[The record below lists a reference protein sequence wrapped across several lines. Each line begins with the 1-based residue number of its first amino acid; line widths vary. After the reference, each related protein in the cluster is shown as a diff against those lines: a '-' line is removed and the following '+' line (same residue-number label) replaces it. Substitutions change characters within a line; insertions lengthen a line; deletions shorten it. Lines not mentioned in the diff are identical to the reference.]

1 MDDIMILFHKVIVD
15 IGSFNESNF
24 GIFNDIE
31 REPLRKLFVEQC
43 GSSPYRFLAALS
55 PEQKQHVA
63 AWACQRSTFPVE
75 QLISSLKKFTK
86 YLEGVSY
93 TVYPKKSDEK
103 KKKKKNFV

>member
-1 MDDIMILFHKVIVD
+1 MILLHKVIVD
-15 IGSFNESNF
+15 IGSFNETNCV
-24 GIFNDIE
+24 IFNDVE

-43 GSSPYRFLAALS
+43 GSSPYRFLSALS

-63 AWACQRSTFPVE
+63 VWACQRTTFPVD

-93 TVYPKKSDEK
+93 TVYPHVPAAKTEIK
-103 KKKKKNFV
+103 KKKKKIFN